1 MLELN
6 GIAAGYGGLSVI
18 HDIDLTVRA
27 GEIVTLVGANGAGK
41 TTLVKTI
48 SGLLRA
54 HTGQILFDG
63 RRIDTLSPRARVL
76 LGIAQ
81 VPEGRQTFAGL
92 TVAENLELGGLVQ
105 RRRTGAETAARVR
118 EVCERFPVLRE
129 RLHDVVANFS
139 GGQHQM
145 LAIARGLM
153 ASPKLLILD
162 EPSLGLAPVLVSQIF
177 RLIAGLRDDGVA
189 ILLSE
194 QNARL
199 SLAIADRGYVI
210 EKGRVVLSGT
220 GQDLLR
226 ADDIAERYLG
236 IDCAVF
242 TPNPERTDHISEMAR
257 GYMADGVVHYEL
269 QFCTPYASESHAVQR
284 RMAREGVPLLR
295 LETDYSMEDVP
306 RLQTRVQA
314 FLELLAR

>member
-1 MLELN
+1 MLELR
-6 GIAAGYGGLSVI
+6 GISAGYGGLSVI

-54 HTGQILFDG
+54 HGGHILFEEK
-63 RRIDTLSPRARVL
+63 RIEPLSPRARVL
-76 LGIAQ
+76 MGIAH

-105 RRRTGAETAARVR
+105 RKRTGEDTARRMR
-118 EVCERFPVLRE
+118 EVCQRFPVLLE
-129 RLHDVVANFS
+129 RLHEVVGNFS

-162 EPSLGLAPVLVSQIF
+162 EPSLGLSPVLVSQIF
-177 RLIAGLRDDGVA
+177 ALIASLRDRGVA

-210 EKGRVVLSGT
+210 EKGRVVLSGE
-220 GQDLLR
+220 GRELLR
-226 ADDIAERYLG
+226 SSDIAERYLG
-236 IDCAVF
+236 VGAALGKID
-242 TPNPERTDHISEMAR
+242 EAR
-257 GYMADGVVHYEL
+257 GQQLAAKLHEL
-269 QFCTPYASESHAVQR
+269 MR
-284 RMAREGVPLLR
+284 
-295 LETDYSMEDVP
+295 
-306 RLQTRVQA
+306 
-314 FLELLAR
+314 

>member
-1 MLELN
+1 MLELR

-18 HDIDLTVRA
+18 HDIDLTVLP

-54 HTGQILFDG
+54 HGGQIVFDG
-63 RRIDTLSPRARVL
+63 RRIDTLTARARVR
-76 LGIAQ
+76 LGIAH

-92 TVAENLELGGLVQ
+92 TVAENLEMGGLVQ
-105 RRRTGAETAARVR
+105 HKRTGENAALRMR

-153 ASPKLLILD
+153 ASPKLMILD
-162 EPSLGLAPVLVSQIF
+162 EPSLGLSPVLVSQIF
-177 RLIAGLRDDGVA
+177 RLIAGLRDEGVA

-210 EKGRVVLSGT
+210 EKGRVALTGT
-220 GQDLLR
+220 GHELLHS
-226 ADDIAERYLG
+226 ADIAARYLG
-236 IDCAVF
+236 VGAALGDGNRSRDDIF
-242 TPNPERTDHISEMAR
+242 TAR
-257 GYMADGVVHYEL
+257 
-269 QFCTPYASESHAVQR
+269 
-284 RMAREGVPLLR
+284 LR
-295 LETDYSMEDVP
+295 QLMQP
-306 RLQTRVQA
+306 
-314 FLELLAR
+314 

>member
-1 MLELN
+1 MTERAMLELR
-6 GIAAGYGGLSVI
+6 GISTGYGGTPVV

-48 SGLLRA
+48 SGLLR
-54 HTGQILFDG
+54 TQRGQILFEG
-63 RRIDTLSPRARVL
+63 RRIEALSTRARVL
-76 LGIAQ
+76 LGIAH

-92 TVAENLELGGLVQ
+92 TVAENLELGGLVHHK
-105 RRRTGAETAARVR
+105 RGKGDIASRMR
-118 EVCERFPVLRE
+118 EVCERFPVLME

-153 ASPKLLILD
+153 ANPKLLVLD
-162 EPSLGLAPVLVSQIF
+162 EPSLGLSPVLVTQIF
-177 RLIAGLRDDGVA
+177 QLVAGLRERGMA

-210 EKGRVVLSGT
+210 ENGRVALSGN
-220 GQDLLR
+220 GRDLLHSN
-226 ADDIAERYLG
+226 DIAERYLG
-236 IDCAVF
+236 VGADLGA
-242 TPNPERTDHISEMAR
+242 ISAPR
-257 GYMADGVVHYEL
+257 DQHYAAKLREL
-269 QFCTPYASESHAVQR
+269 MR
-284 RMAREGVPLLR
+284 KR
-295 LETDYSMEDVP
+295 
-306 RLQTRVQA
+306 
-314 FLELLAR
+314 

>member
-1 MLELN
+1 MLELC

-18 HDIDLTVRA
+18 HDIDLSVRA

-48 SGLLRA
+48 SGLLRVHA
-54 HTGQILFDG
+54 GQILFEG
-63 RRIDTLSPRARVL
+63 RRIDTLSPRARVR

-92 TVAENLELGGLVQ
+92 TVAENLELGGLVRRKRAGDDTGQ
-105 RRRTGAETAARVR
+105 RIR
-118 EVCERFPVLRE
+118 EVCRRFPVLLE
-129 RLHDVVANFS
+129 RLHEVVANFS

-153 ASPKLLILD
+153 ANPKLLILD

-177 RLIAGLRDDGVA
+177 HLIAGLRDEGVA

-210 EKGRVVLSGT
+210 EKGRVTVSGT
-220 GQDLLR
+220 GQELLHS
-226 ADDIAERYLG
+226 ADIVERYLG
-236 IDCAVF
+236 VGAALTGAATRDQKF
-242 TPNPERTDHISEMAR
+242 TDK
-257 GYMADGVVHYEL
+257 
-269 QFCTPYASESHAVQR
+269 
-284 RMAREGVPLLR
+284 LR
-295 LETDYSMEDVP
+295 DLMQS
-306 RLQTRVQA
+306 
-314 FLELLAR
+314 